1 MFFSNILP
9 FSSFGVL
16 ITFCCIFPGRKTRQV
31 TNMLELMQRHAG
43 RSLGPIQQH
52 RIAMNEQFAVVEHSS
67 PGFKDDAWW
76 KVVGP

>member
-1 MFFSNILP
+1 
-9 FSSFGVL
+9 
-16 ITFCCIFPGRKTRQV
+16 
-31 TNMLELMQRHAG
+31 MQRHAG

>member
-1 MFFSNILP
+1 
-9 FSSFGVL
+9 
-16 ITFCCIFPGRKTRQV
+16 
-31 TNMLELMQRHAG
+31 MLELMQRHAG

-76 KVVGP
+76 KGGGSLKVVWPCVLS